1 MRWGPL
7 PVSTLPAAVLTV
19 IAPRPLATGDAL
31 LRIWHLRPAAP
42 NTRPCVFL
50 ASGTQA
56 PSSSQSPLYSGRP
69 SVGIRHAAP
78 LRLLSPP
85 NPLRWALAGPPMKP
99 VVLLTSGA
107 LAPTKRK
114 FKVCALYGHRLLWQN
129 RGSWPVYDRR
139 PAGRNPRSKAKLC
152 RKFFAKLSFK
162 KAWTTF
168 LERKVV

>member
-1 MRWGPL
+1 MTGVQTCALPICSTKSIPPCGAGKGGCYFLNDQKVTKESLGPL

-85 NPLRWALAGPPMKP
+85 NPLRWALAGTLIKYLRCTDTAWLDITVAAGLPDHRR
-99 VVLLTSGA
+99 
-107 LAPTKRK
+107 TK
-114 FKVCALYGHRLLWQN
+114 QI
-129 RGSWPVYDRR
+129 
-139 PAGRNPRSKAKLC
+139 GRAH
-152 RKFFAKLSFK
+152 
-162 KAWTTF
+162 
-168 LERKVV
+168 V

>member
-85 NPLRWALAGPPMKP
+85 NPLRWALAGTLIKYLRCTDTAWLDITVAAGLPDHRR
-99 VVLLTSGA
+99 
-107 LAPTKRK
+107 TKQVGRYQ
-114 FKVCALYGHRLLWQN
+114 A
-129 RGSWPVYDRR
+129 VYVRIQEPSNLDGKR
-139 PAGRNPRSKAKLC
+139 A
-152 RKFFAKLSFK
+152 
-162 KAWTTF
+162 
-168 LERKVV
+168 

>member
-1 MRWGPL
+1 MLKDECYFLLAQKVTKDALGDSFDEHSAYAGVHRR
-7 PVSTLPAAVLTV
+7 
-19 IAPRPLATGDAL
+19 RPPDPHFTGDAL

-85 NPLRWALAGPPMKP
+85 NPLRWALAGTLIKYLRCTDTAWLDITVAAGLPDHRR
-99 VVLLTSGA
+99 
-107 LAPTKRK
+107 TKQVGRYQ
-114 FKVCALYGHRLLWQN
+114 A
-129 RGSWPVYDRR
+129 VYVRIQEPSNLDGKR
-139 PAGRNPRSKAKLC
+139 A
-152 RKFFAKLSFK
+152 
-162 KAWTTF
+162 
-168 LERKVV
+168 